1 MKRSISNEREKL
13 DLHKLLNYF
22 WTNYFN
28 FKGRSR
34 RSEIF
39 AMLWHLIL

>member
-1 MKRSISNEREKL
+1 MKRSISNERKVSFTQAFKL
-13 DLHKLLNYF
+13 F

-34 RSEIF
+34 RSEYWF